1 LFGVGDATRDTG
13 DADLVARLRSGDVSA
28 LGEAYD
34 AHGPHVRAYARRVTG
49 DEAAAEDLVQETF
62 LELPGAIG
70 RFRGESSLRT
80 FVIAIAVNC
89 TRHHV
94 RAASRRRAAIA
105 RYARESRSSSSAP
118 ADPAERAELA
128 AALVRALDALSV
140 DHRVTVILCEV
151 EERTSV
157 EVAQIMGVPE
167 TTVRTRLHYA
177 RRKLIEALGK
187 EGIQ

>member
-1 LFGVGDATRDTG
+1 F
-13 DADLVARLRSGDVSA
+13 
-28 LGEAYD
+28 
-34 AHGPHVRAYARRVTG
+34 ARRVTG
-49 DEAAAEDLVQETF
+49 DDDAAEDLVQETF

-94 RAASRRRAAIA
+94 RAAARRRAAIA
-105 RYARESRSSSSAP
+105 RYARESVSSSRASV
-118 ADPAERAELA
+118 DPAERAQLA
-128 AALVRALDALSV
+128 AALLRALDALSV

-157 EVAQIMGVPE
+157 EVARIMGVPE
-167 TTVRTRLHYA
+167 TTVRSRLHYA
-177 RRKLIEALGK
+177 RRRLIEALAK